1 MAKVLVPFLKKFESE
16 NPILPFM
23 AEELYTILWTLLRR
37 FIKKSVLD
45 EATIA
50 AKLSKID
57 VLNKENTLSS
67 KNVDVGFACKIILQ
81 EAEAKEEVSPLQVL
95 DFKKQSIVLLQQ
107 LTNKLLELCPL

>member
-1 MAKVLVPFLKKFESE
+1 MDTFEE
-16 NPILPFM
+16 V
-23 AEELYTILWTLLRR
+23 YQR
-37 FIKKSVLD
+37 SVLD

-57 VLNKENTLSS
+57 VHNKENTLSP

-81 EAEAKEEVSPLQVL
+81 EAEAKEEASPLQVL

-107 LTNKLLELCPL
+107 LTNNCWSFVLCSMQ